1 MKEIALKKPM
11 KICQCIALVA
21 LVLSTALRASDD
33 YPTRTVD
40 INYTFDERGDA
51 LVEVSFQ
58 HTAARWNQWKEA
70 FGDHPDLL
78 LRNLRYQFASAA
90 LEDFKFE
97 KDDIHRRAVSK
108 IKACA
113 LARYRGN
120 GNFTIQVPKEM
131 KLVSGSGTDWA
142 FTATGMTEGEIL
154 TRTVRAKL
162 PAKAL
167 NPHYGPGG
175 DFDELSYSM
184 NIAPTRSPYL
194 MAAGIFLLLLG
205 VMAGAVS
212 FVVGANGP
220 KTTTVTILKPTPV
233 PPPVPPQGNPT
244 LPNTPA

>member
-1 MKEIALKKPM
+1 MKDFALKKPM
-11 KICQCIALVA
+11 KIRQCIVLAA
-21 LVLSTALRASDD
+21 LVLTTALRASDD
-33 YPTRTVD
+33 FPNRTVD
-40 INYTFDERGDA
+40 INYTFDDRGDA

-113 LARYRGN
+113 LARYRGG
-120 GNFTIQVPKEM
+120 GNFTIHVPKDM

-142 FTATGMTEGEIL
+142 FTATKMTEGEIL
-154 TRTVRAKL
+154 TTTVRAKL
-162 PAKAL
+162 PAKAI

-184 NIAPTRSPYL
+184 SMAPARSPYL
-194 MAAGIFLLLLG
+194 LAAGIFLLLLG
-205 VMAGAVS
+205 IMAAAVS
-212 FVVGANGP
+212 FVLGP
-220 KTTTVTILKPTPV
+220 KTTTVTIFS
-233 PPPVPPQGNPT
+233 PPPMPPMPPQGKPP